1 MTANSITLEPL
12 TAVIIQKEAAP
23 VTLTSLE
30 TDSASYTLAAGNTH
44 QTAVFAKYD
53 DNSRS
58 NVTKKATY
66 LSNKP
71 EVATVTDKGLVK
83 AVGLGTATLTITYEG
98 ISTTVTVKVTDKR
111 YVQFTY
117 TRSDK
122 DYKDWNIWVWNTGAK
137 NDQIDFTTFKNGTA
151 SVLIEVAENATS
163 VGFVLRKGTDWNT
176 GKQDYPDDRVIP
188 LTPGEPFT
196 KVYVTS
202 MVKELDIKP
211 SISGPILKDGTITFR
226 YRDDALFRNGN
237 MDAIT
242 AAKVKVNG
250 TSYPMIYDPANEWF
264 TYTLADLKEGMYKYT
279 FLITKD
285 GVTTEITDPKNTV
298 NDESVIDYHQPVVTI
313 TTSVSPEAVTSNQ
326 NAVVT
331 IHASSSEEV
340 TYSEAYMDLTNLGG
354 PSKVKLDTELLKQ
367 TVAVED
373 TVSAGIKDIP
383 ITLVDQYGNA
393 HKEKATLEV
402 KARTYTGDKLDF
414 DWDEARIYFAL
425 TDRFKDGDP
434 TNNENVNKDHLEAYH
449 GGDFRG

>member
-1 MTANSITLEPL
+1 ME
-12 TAVIIQKEAAP
+12 
-23 VTLTSLE
+23 
-30 TDSASYTLAAGNTH
+30 H
-44 QTAVFAKYD
+44 
-53 DNSRS
+53 
-58 NVTKKATY
+58 
-66 LSNKP
+66 
-71 EVATVTDKGLVK
+71 
-83 AVGLGTATLTITYEG
+83 
-98 ISTTVTVKVTDKR
+98 
-111 YVQFTY
+111 
-117 TRSDK
+117 
-122 DYKDWNIWVWNTGAK
+122 
-137 NDQIDFTTFKNGTA
+137 
-151 SVLIEVAENATS
+151 
-163 VGFVLRKGTDWNT
+163 
-176 GKQDYPDDRVIP
+176 GKLDYPDDRVIP

-298 NDESVIDYHQPVVTI
+298 NDESVIDYHQPVVKI
-313 TTSVSPEAVTSNQ
+313 ATSVSPEAVTSNQ

-354 PSKVKLDTELLKQ
+354 PSKVKLDTELLQQ

-434 TNNENVNKDHLEAYH
+434 TNNENVNKNHLEAYH